1 MNNSIKTPSVQEVSQ
16 SSHPERYWER
26 ARAIM
31 RSSLPSSQRLILL
44 AISDHL
50 SASEGSAWPSM
61 ERLAEL
67 TGYTV
72 RTLHRQVRL
81 MEVGGVLDVSRTGRA
96 NRYRVC
102 WEVFMATP
110 DKMSHQT
117 CQDVTSDLSECHL
130 RGDTVSP
137 EVDKEQTKNKPEKKR
152 RSKSR
157 ALSLDEVRAIPIP
170 IDLQALEGYAERF
183 AEWCEVRKGSSW
195 RQTAKQVSRFHEK
208 MAKAHSAGLDVLAG
222 LDRAYEGGYQ
232 GLNAS
237 WLKPRASR
245 TQPEDRPPGAP
256 SEEWER
262 VQAALLR
269 WGRLPPGRPED
280 HPDHWKFRDDPAE
293 ERAFQ
298 RGICAAARQQD
309 LTMAWMVLWEG
320 GNEETVK
327 WQRIRFEN
335 AFRKSMRGVA

>member
-1 MNNSIKTPSVQEVSQ
+1 M
-16 SSHPERYWER
+16 YWDR
-26 ARAIM
+26 VRAIM
-31 RSSLPSSQRLILL
+31 ASERAPTERLILIAIADHIGSGGRCWPSTSRL
-44 AISDHL
+44 ASMAGIKRPSASRIIKRLLLDGVLTVQRRSGRSTVYEIQWEQLSTCHPGLQHL
-50 SASEGSAWPSM
+50 SPS
-61 ERLAEL
+61 
-67 TGYTV
+67 V
-72 RTLHRQVRL
+72 
-81 MEVGGVLDVSRTGRA
+81 
-96 NRYRVC
+96 
-102 WEVFMATP
+102 TP
-110 DKMSHQT
+110 P
-117 CQDVTSDLSECHL
+117 VTE
-130 RGDTVSP
+130 GDTP
-137 EVDKEQTKNKPEKKR
+137 CHPGLHEDTKKTEEKTPEKKR
-152 RSKSR
+152 ARAR
-157 ALSLDEVRAIPIP
+157 ALSLDEVRAIPLP
-170 IDLQALEGYAERF
+170 IDLQALDGYAERF

-208 MAKAHSAGLDVLAG
+208 MAKAHAQGLDVLAG

-237 WLKPRASR
+237 WLKPRASQ

-335 AFRKSMRGVA
+335 AFRKSVRGVA